1 MTAHKPDLSW
11 MTLFLAVVSH
21 SSDVGSIPIA
31 RSGNPVDAVGF
42 TGFLHPKFPLKTRVL
57 DAVGRGFRPQRAS
70 WTRRFGNFSLLRLRR
85 FSRLGPQSS
94 PTILFVDSTSYA
106 I

>member
-42 TGFLHPKFPLKTRVL
+42 TGFLHPKLPLKTRVL
-57 DAVGRGFRPQRAS
+57 DAVGRGFRPSGHLGRD
-70 WTRRFGNFSLLRLRR
+70 THNPLHNLHNPLR
-85 FSRLGPQSS
+85 
-94 PTILFVDSTSYA
+94 
-106 I
+106 